1 MKAVDAETMAPA
13 RRAGWAQGVLAAAQT
28 ARLPLTLGAV
38 LLAAVALRLWGL
50 GHKSL
55 WFDEA
60 YSVYIARQ
68 ALGEIPRLL
77 RLYDT
82 HPPLYYVLLHLWMGV
97 AGQSEVAVRVP
108 SVVASLAAIGLTYLL
123 GRRLAGEGVGLLAA
137 VLLAASPFQVTAA
150 QEARMYPFLML
161 FGVGASYAL
170 WLALAE
176 GRRRYWMGYVLCLV
190 LALYTHHFAVLLLLA
205 HGVYVLGI
213 HRERQAMRAWL
224 FAVAVVVILYLP
236 LVPMLVTQVSTARA
250 WPNFRPPFG
259 LRAITDMFGMFSFGG
274 GLFGMGTYFRRGS
287 LPLEDRG
294 AILLPFALLLFAGA
308 AGLEGSR
315 RRVFTLTYW
324 LLPVATVAL
333 VSFRW
338 NMFYERYFSFVLP
351 AFYVLLAAGVTHL
364 AGFARGRGR
373 TVAVVAVLLLVASF
387 NLPALAN
394 VYREKSTYD
403 WRAAAQHV
411 ATQARP
417 GDYLLFIPGFARIP
431 FQYYFN
437 GPQVQ
442 GSLNP
447 TLVRAEP
454 AQVRLSDG
462 DAARLTA
469 IAQQHA
475 RMWIVATIPIGYE
488 ARKEINKLL
497 VPVFREVEGRSFGL
511 VFTFLWESRVYG
523 GASGRR

>member
-364 AGFARGRGR
+364 AGFARGKGAHGRCGCRASARGILQPPGPGQR
-373 TVAVVAVLLLVASF
+373 VPGEIHLRLARRGAARGDPGPARRLPPLHPRVCPHPVSVLLQW
-387 NLPALAN
+387 PAGSGQSQPHARARGACAGAA
-394 VYREKSTYD
+394 VRRRCGPSHSH
-403 WRAAAQHV
+403 RAAARADV
-411 ATQARP
+411 DCRDDP
-417 GDYLLFIPGFARIP
+417 YRLRGPEGDQQTA
-431 FQYYFN
+431 
-437 GPQVQ
+437 
-442 GSLNP
+442 GS
-447 TLVRAEP
+447 
-454 AQVRLSDG
+454 
-462 DAARLTA
+462 
-469 IAQQHA
+469 
-475 RMWIVATIPIGYE
+475 
-488 ARKEINKLL
+488 
-497 VPVFREVEGRSFGL
+497 GL
-511 VFTFLWESRVYG
+511 P
-523 GASGRR
+523 